1 MFLHVATK
9 KGLFVYDL
17 SGGKITLTG
26 RHFLGDNLSLT
37 GADPRDG
44 TWYAFQDLG
53 HFGVKVQRSEDRG
66 ATWTE
71 VGVPTYPKQA
81 EGEQE
86 TTPDGKPFVWS
97 LKRVW
102 SFAVGA
108 PSQPGRLWC
117 GTIPGGLFR
126 SDDRGATWQLCDGL
140 WRHPTRSKWFGG
152 GADLPG
158 IHSVCIDPRDPR
170 VLRVAVSCAGVWT
183 SRDDGTTWTLEGK
196 GLRAAFMPPEQAYDQ
211 LSQDPHCMVQSPT
224 QPDRL
229 WIQHHNGIFRSDDG
243 TTWTELTDVPPSV
256 FGFAV
261 AVHPKD
267 GDTAWFVPAIKD
279 ERRYPVDGK
288 VVVTRTRNGGKSWEV
303 LRKGLPQ
310 EDAYDLT
317 YRHGLDVAGDG
328 ETLAFG
334 STTGSLWVSRDGG
347 DSWETVSA
355 HLPPIH
361 SVRFA

>member
-17 SGGKITLTG
+17 NGGKTALTG

-53 HFGVKVQRSEDRG
+53 HFGVKVQRSEDHG

-81 EGEQE
+81 EDENE

-97 LKRVW
+97 LKKVW
-102 SFAVGA
+102 SFAVGGA
-108 PSQPGRLWC
+108 DQPGRLWC

-126 SDDRGATWQLCDGL
+126 SDDRGTTWQLCEGL
-140 WRHPTRSKWFGG
+140 WRHPTRSTWFGG

-158 IHSVCIDPRDPR
+158 IHSVCVDPRDPR

-183 SRDDGTTWTLEGK
+183 SRDEGATWTLEGK

-229 WIQHHNGIFRSDDG
+229 WIQHHNGIFRCDDG

-261 AVHPKD
+261 AVHPQD

-279 ERRYPVDGK
+279 EHRYPVDGK
-288 VVVTRTRNGGKSWEV
+288 VVVTRTRDGGKTWEV

-310 EDAYDLT
+310 QDAYDLT

-328 ETLAFG
+328 KTLAFG